1 MAKRVAKRVGGGRMG
16 RQSQAAPNIGIGNLF
31 ENWSWI
37 EAGGGGGGGGGG
49 GDGRRITG
57 MEASGDG

>member
-1 MAKRVAKRVGGGRMG
+1 MG

-49 GDGRRITG
+49 DGRRITG